1 VLILEGKCPKC
12 FGNLAIG
19 EEDMSLTCEDCGYHE
34 VTKDKTAFAVA
45 IEEAEEW
52 GPKER
57 RLVPSE
63 FGKLLLEPYGG
74 LAEYLRETLK
84 EAMKG
89 LEVDESDLKL
99 LRERSLINEGEK
111 TEEIKNT
118 RKEVS

>member
-63 FGKLLLEPYGG
+63 IGKLLLEPYGG
-74 LAEYLRETLK
+74 LMDYLRETLK
-84 EAMKG
+84 EGMRG
-89 LEVDESDLKL
+89 LGLDDSEMSL
-99 LRERSLINEGEK
+99 LRRYKLI
-111 TEEIKNT
+111 
-118 RKEVS
+118 KED

>member
-63 FGKLLLEPYGG
+63 IGKLLLSVRLG
-74 LAEYLRETLK
+74 EYARETLE

-89 LEVDESDLKL
+89 LDLEPYDLTFLRKFKL
-99 LRERSLINEGEK
+99 IKEEG
-111 TEEIKNT
+111 NDA
-118 RKEVS
+118 